1 MTRKHFYIS
10 FFLLFIVGVYTDVS
24 AQRKKKNSNPSPITS
39 IKLREAEF
47 YFTDGEKY
55 FILEDFAKA
64 LIYYQKSLDIN
75 PENATIHYKIAEVL
89 SRSEKQE
96 DLLKATISIDK
107 ALLLER
113 KNKYFYLL
121 AARLYSNLTRFDKA
135 ASVYETM
142 LNEVKGTENYLY
154 ELAALYQYGDKPD
167 EAIKVYN
174 KAEVFFGINEIT
186 SLQKQRIYFE
196 QGKSENAFLEGEKLL
211 KAFPDEEQF
220 VVGFTETLSR
230 FGYKEKA
237 IPILEKFINENKA
250 PSACMLLAGLY
261 RDTNR
266 EAKARKLLLN
276 VFNDPT
282 TELSGKL
289 IVLGTYNA
297 ELNQNKE
304 KRQLDPEKENF
315 ALVLFSQLIKEYP
328 THPNVYIIGGD
339 LYLALNKNAEALQYY
354 IQAID
359 YGATNFEVWQNLL
372 YLESQLGQLDNII
385 KHSEKALEY
394 FPNQAML
401 YYFNGVAY
409 QQKRKNK
416 EAISSL
422 EQAKKLS
429 TANPQMV
436 NEINSLLGDAYN
448 ATKEYEKSDRAYD
461 EALAYNSNNDVVL
474 NNYSYF
480 LAIRKVNLEKAEKM
494 SEHLIKNNPENAT
507 YLDTHAWVL
516 YMRQKYREAK
526 KVIEKA
532 ISTSMA
538 NATHFD
544 HYGDIL
550 FKLGETDDAVQ
561 QWEKAKS
568 MLSTSSETLNKKI
581 ANRKIYE

>member
-10 FFLLFIVGVYTDVS
+10 FFLLSIVGGYSDVW
-24 AQRKKKNSNPSPITS
+24 AQRKKKNSDSSSISS

-75 PENATIHYKIAEVL
+75 PENATVHYKIAEVL

-135 ASVYETM
+135 ASVYENM
-142 LNEVKGTENYLY
+142 LREVKGTENYLY
-154 ELAALYQYGDKPD
+154 ELAALYQYGGNPD

-174 KAEVFFGINEIT
+174 KAEVFFGVNEIT

-196 QGKSENAFLEGEKLL
+196 QGKSEDAFLEGEKLL

-266 EAKARKLLLN
+266 EEKARTLLLR
-276 VFNDPT
+276 VFNDPN

-304 KRQLDPEKENF
+304 KRQSDPEKEKF
-315 ALVLFSQLIKEYP
+315 ALALFAQLIKEYP
-328 THPNVYIIGGD
+328 THPNVHIIGGD
-339 LYLALNKNAEALQYY
+339 LNLALSKNAEALQYY

-372 YLESQLGQLDNII
+372 YLESQLGLLDNII

-416 EAISSL
+416 EAIISL
-422 EQAKKLS
+422 EQAKRLS
-429 TANPQMV
+429 TANPQMA

-448 ATKEYEKSDRAYD
+448 ATKEYDKSDRAYD

-526 KVIEKA
+526 KIIEKA
-532 ISTSMA
+532 ISTTMA

-550 FKLGETDDAVQ
+550 FKLGETDSAVQ

-581 ANRKIYE
+581 ANRKVYE